1 MLTKHQ
7 KLRAHATV
15 GFSTQWFH
23 CELSRSLSLAEFT
36 ERALKEEQ
44 AALERWLD
52 AQGAGPATSEDD
64 GLFLYLDSAS
74 DLKHEFPALARGALV
89 ITIVALFEAF
99 LARQAQATAAFC
111 GYPGKP
117 NGLRG
122 LGRKLEFLETQ
133 AAVQLPK
140 QSEYWHGM
148 KVVEKLRHL
157 LVHSEGRLPED
168 NPELRFLFESE
179 GIAVDESDRI
189 SLTPSSIEWVAET
202 LGTLANEID
211 DAIRRSIGV
220 P

>member
-7 KLRAHATV
+7 KLRAHAAV
-15 GFSTQWFH
+15 GLSTQWFH
-23 CELSRSLSLAEFT
+23 RELSHSLSLAEFT
-36 ERALKEEQ
+36 ERTLKEGQ
-44 AALERWLD
+44 AALEWWLD
-52 AQGAGPATSEDD
+52 AQDAGSATPEDE

-74 DLKHEFPALARGALV
+74 DLKHTFPQLARGALV

-99 LARQAQATAAFC
+99 LARQAQVAGVLCSYADKA
-111 GYPGKP
+111 

-122 LGRKLEFLETQ
+122 LRRKLEFLETY
-133 AAVQLPK
+133 ATVQLPK

-148 KVVEKLRHL
+148 TVVEKLRNL
-157 LVHSEGRLPED
+157 LVHSEGRLSKD
-168 NPELRFLFESE
+168 NPELRSLFKRE
-179 GIAVDESDRI
+179 GISVDENDLI

>member
-1 MLTKHQ
+1 MLTRHQ

-15 GFSTQWFH
+15 GLSTQWFH
-23 CELSRSLSLAEFT
+23 CELSRSLSWVEFT

-44 AALERWLD
+44 SALERWLD
-52 AQGAGPATSEDD
+52 AQDVGLATSEDE

-74 DLKHEFPALARGALV
+74 DLKHTFPGLARGALV

-99 LARQAQATAAFC
+99 LARQVRAAGALC
-111 GYPGKP
+111 SYPGET

-122 LGRKLEFLETQ
+122 LRRKLEFLENH

-157 LVHSEGRLPED
+157 LVHSEGRLPEAT
-168 NPELRFLFESE
+168 PELRSLFERE
-179 GIAVDESDRI
+179 GIAIDENDRI

-202 LGTLANEID
+202 LGALANEID